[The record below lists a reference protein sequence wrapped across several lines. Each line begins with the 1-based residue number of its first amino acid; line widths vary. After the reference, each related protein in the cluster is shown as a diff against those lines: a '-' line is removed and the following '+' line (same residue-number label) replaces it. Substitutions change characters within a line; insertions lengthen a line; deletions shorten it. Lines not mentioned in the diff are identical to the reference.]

1 MTELEVQEL
10 MSLLLDLNGA
20 MGFLGGLFG
29 AACYE
34 LFKHAQLWLEKRAGA

>member
-1 MTELEVQEL
+1 MTELEVQKL

-29 AACYE
+29 AGCYE